1 MDYLVDYALKN
12 IWCSPRQDKQFRSRP
27 KRLSQYGGEY
37 VKMEL
42 DWLQI
47 YLPDNTHYWH
57 VYQVGQIHPDYF
69 GLPPVQNQWIS
80 FLDACNQMGMVVEAY
95 TEKGVM
101 LPKFETYFMVTK
113 AKNLIIATKKEDT
126 LLNVDYNTEDIFFR
140 TYTNAYWQSERS
152 NGNTEMIVAQGM
164 SPLMMNDILNMQTK
178 FMQYRAKPGY
188 AYAII
193 NGYWSE
199 EISPLTCKV
208 GDLVEWIYDSSV
220 TKTVEYDV
228 NNLPSFDSTMD
239 SERKYLLHYSDPMT
253 RIEYQDDVDLFLIQR
268 PAAPAK
274 ANGVYHHKNTA
285 AALRMVTHKDY
296 SMSVALINSFVDAKP
311 GWTDP
316 QQCKVL
322 ALIRESGYDRPL
334 VYEKN
339 RIHELY
345 KLHESD
351 FLPAMIGDNA
361 TVANWQAAILE
372 AADYTKIMRLSNSTQ
387 NGQVNDQV
395 ITRDMVQSALG
406 YNAVSKVL
414 GDTPLKVVTVDG
426 VKMVNLPQG
435 MYENATCY
443 EYDQDGLLLGWY
455 LHDVGDQYVVQNQ
468 TCTLVEAIYGHTSQQ
483 LDEVYDTQV
492 QTLDPT
498 LNYRMYVCD
507 KIGGVAQ
514 NNWKDVTG
522 SGQYSV
528 VNNQLTWIINMNNFS
543 TLVRSDKNSLGY
555 MITEKFPD
563 GVISFD
569 LIQVVTKNGQTGSQA
584 MVVPAGELD
593 IIMNAR
599 SLTEGLDYFV
609 QFPKVVICNK
619 KYLVDPANQEQQIA
633 VRFSGFC
640 KSDLTRQLPEDNG
653 FLKYDLLSR
662 NSIYNLRDDRVL
674 RIIVDGR
681 LRFRD
686 DLLFSENDALVAVP
700 DGNNGEPYSVRDM
713 IVPMR
718 SLTDG
723 DTYSWR
729 DDARAIDKAVSDYL
743 SAKLPEPVPSGPDV
757 IPDLYHVFT
766 PFLCK
771 IMYDCLAGT
780 IDINQLK
787 VQYDANLVKQICAPY
802 EWLLAFDPSQTAT
815 AVDPNYVIVDPHF
828 LENVIDIDIYYYQ
841 FLQWVIT
848 VYMKGKVVLNHF
860 LRLKAIT

>member
-12 IWCSPRQDKQFRSRP
+12 IWCAPRQDTQFRSRL
-27 KRLSQYGGEY
+27 KRISQDGGEY
-37 VKMEL
+37 VKLEL
-42 DWLQI
+42 DWLQV
-47 YLPDNTHYWH
+47 YLPDNTNYWH
-57 VYQVGQIHPDYF
+57 VYQIGQIHPDYF
-69 GLPPVQNQWIS
+69 GLFPVQNQWVS
-80 FLDACNQMGMVVEAY
+80 FTDVCNKMGMIAEAY

-101 LPKFETYFMVTK
+101 LPKFETYYMVTR
-113 AKNLIIATKKEDT
+113 AKNLIVATKKEET
-126 LLNVDYNTEDIFFR
+126 LLGIDYNAEDVYMR
-140 TYTNAYWQSERS
+140 VYTNAYFQSPRSVNQTER
-152 NGNTEMIVAQGM
+152 IVSQGK
-164 SPLMMNDILNMQTK
+164 SPLMMNDILNMQTA
-178 FMQYRAKPGY
+178 FQQYRAKPGY

-220 TKTVEYDV
+220 TKVVEYPIAS
-228 NNLPSFDSTMD
+228 LPSFDSTMD
-239 SERKYLLHYSDPMT
+239 SERKYLLHYSDPMA

-268 PAAPAK
+268 PASPAK
-274 ANGVYHHKNTA
+274 PNGVYHHKNTA

-296 SMSVALINSFVDAKP
+296 SMSVQLIDSFVDAKP

-316 QQCKVL
+316 QQCNVL

-361 TVANWQAAILE
+361 TVANWQAAVLE
-372 AADYTKIMRLSNSTQ
+372 AADYTKIMRLTNETTRSFE
-387 NGQVNDQV
+387 NDAL
-395 ITRDMVQSALG
+395 ITRDLVQSALG

-414 GDTPLKVVTVDG
+414 GDTPLKVQTVDG
-426 VKMVNLPQG
+426 ARLVDLPQG
-435 MYENATCY
+435 MYENATLY
-443 EYDQDGLLLGWY
+443 EYDSDGLLLGWY
-455 LHDVGDQYVVQNQ
+455 LHNVGDQYIVQNA
-468 TCTLVEAIYGHTSQQ
+468 TCDLVEAIYGHTAQSI
-483 LDEVYDTQV
+483 DEVYDTQT

-507 KIGGVAQ
+507 KISGIPQ

-522 SGQYSV
+522 SGQYSL
-528 VNNQLTWIINMNNFS
+528 VNNQLTWIINMNNYT

-555 MITEKFPD
+555 MITQLFPD
-563 GVISFD
+563 GVIEFD
-569 LIQVVTKNGQTGSQA
+569 LIKLVTKNGQTGS
-584 MVVPAGELD
+584 MPMDVPMGELD
-593 IIMNAR
+593 IILNAR
-599 SLTEGLDYFV
+599 SLREGLDYFV

-619 KYLVDPANQEQQIA
+619 KYLVDPANTAQQIA

-640 KSDLTRQLPEDNG
+640 KSDLTRQLPEDVG
-653 FLKYDLLSR
+653 YLKYDLLSR

-674 RIIVDGR
+674 RIVVDGR
-681 LRFRD
+681 VRYRD

-723 DTYSWR
+723 DTYTWR
-729 DDARAIDKAVSDYL
+729 DAARVIDKAVSDYL
-743 SAKLPEPVPSGPDV
+743 SAKLPEPTPTGPDV
-757 IPDLYHVFT
+757 LPGLYHVFT

-787 VQYDANLVKQICAPY
+787 VQYDANLVKSICAPY
-802 EWLLAFDPSQTAT
+802 EYLLAFDPTQTAN
-815 AVDPNYVIVDPHF
+815 AVDPNYVIIDPHF

-848 VYMKGKVVLNHF
+848 VYMKGKVILNHF

>member
-1 MDYLVDYALKN
+1 MDYLVEYALKN
-12 IWCSPRQDKQFRSRP
+12 IWCSPRQDKQFRARP
-27 KRLSQYGGEY
+27 KRISQFGGEY
-37 VKMEL
+37 VKLEL

-47 YLPDNTHYWH
+47 YLPDNTHYYH

-69 GLPPVQNQWIS
+69 GFFPVQNQWVS
-80 FLDACNQMGMVVEAY
+80 FLDVCNEMGMVAEAY

-101 LPKFETYFMVTK
+101 LPKFETYYMVTK
-113 AKNLIIATKKEDT
+113 AKNLIIATKKEDK

-140 TYTNAYWQSERS
+140 VYTNAFWQSARS
-152 NGNTEMIVAQGM
+152 QGYTETIVADGK
-164 SPLMMNDILNMQTK
+164 SPLMSTDILAMQTK
-178 FMQYRAKPGY
+178 FNQYRAKAGY

-193 NGYWSE
+193 NGYWAE

-208 GDLVEWIYDSSV
+208 GDLVEWFYDASV
-220 TKTVEYDV
+220 TKVVEYPV
-228 NNLPSFDSTMD
+228 SSLPTFDSTLD
-239 SERKYLLHYSDPMT
+239 SERKYLLHYSDAMT

-268 PAAPAK
+268 PAVPGK
-274 ANGVYHHKNTA
+274 PNGVYHHKNTA
-285 AALRMVTHKDY
+285 AAMRMVTHKDY
-296 SMSVALINSFVDAKP
+296 SMSVQLINAFVDGKP

-316 QQCKVL
+316 QQCRVL

-345 KLHESD
+345 KLHDSD
-351 FLPAMIGDNA
+351 FMPAMIGDNA
-361 TVANWQAAILE
+361 TVRNWQADVLE
-372 AADYTKIMRLSNSTQ
+372 SADYSKIMRLTNSMQ
-387 NGQVNDQV
+387 NSQPNDQL
-395 ITRDMVQSALG
+395 ITRSIVQSALG

-414 GDTPLKVVTVDG
+414 GDTPLKVFTQDG

-443 EYDQDGLLLGWY
+443 EYDSDGLLLGWY

-468 TCTLVEAIYGHTSQQ
+468 SCALVEAIYGHVAQSI
-483 LDEVYDTQV
+483 DEVYDTQV

-507 KIGGVAQ
+507 KIGGVLQ

-528 VNNQLTWIINMNNFS
+528 VNNQLTWLINMNNFS

-555 MITEKFPD
+555 MITQMFPD

-569 LIQVVTKNGQTGSQA
+569 LIKYVTKNGQVGSQA
-584 MVVPAGELD
+584 MDVPMGELD
-593 IIMNAR
+593 IMLNSR
-599 SLTEGLDYFV
+599 GLTENLDYFV
-609 QFPKVVICNK
+609 QWPKVVICNK
-619 KYLVDPANQEQQIA
+619 KYLVDPANTAQQIA

-662 NSIYNLRDDRVL
+662 NSIFNLRDDRVM
-674 RIIVDGR
+674 RILVDGR
-681 LRFRD
+681 LRHRD

-723 DTYSWR
+723 DTYTWR

-743 SAKLPEPVPSGPDV
+743 SSKLPEPTPSGPDV
-757 IPDLYHVFT
+757 IPDLYPVFT

-771 IMYDCLAGT
+771 IMYDCLNGT

-787 VQYDANLVKQICAPY
+787 VQYNMDFVKQLCAPY
-802 EWLLAFDPSQTAT
+802 EWLLKYDPTQTAT
-815 AVDPNYVIVDPHF
+815 AVDPNYVIIHPHF

-841 FLQWVIT
+841 FLSYVIQ